1 MSKFI
6 RAGLA
11 ALSVAAVL
19 AASSAMAQQQKLSFL
34 AAEYSAATLPFW
46 EKVVA
51 DFEAA
56 NPDIDVTLEV
66 VGWNTI
72 HDLTAQRIAAGTL
85 PDLVNTATIWVPEW
99 VDAEAIRPLGPDLI
113 DPALQSD
120 FVPALFE
127 KGAAYKGENWGLPI
141 AAAAR
146 AILFNKALIEQ
157 AGLDPAAPI
166 VTWDD
171 YRNMIVTVKEK
182 TGS

>member
-1 MSKFI
+1 MSRLI

-11 ALSVAAVL
+11 ALSVATVL
-19 AASSAMAQQQKLSFL
+19 VAGSAAAQQQKLSFL

-72 HDLTAQRIAAGTL
+72 HDLTAQRIAAGTC
-85 PDLVNTATIWVPEW
+85 PISSTRRPSGCRNGSTPERHP
-99 VDAEAIRPLGPDLI
+99 AARPRSHRSPT
-113 DPALQSD
+113 LQAD

-127 KGAAYKGENWGLPI
+127 KGAAYEGENWGLPI

-157 AGLDPAAPI
+157 AGLDPARA
-166 VTWDD
+166 DRD
-171 YRNMIVTVKEK
+171 LGRL
-182 TGS
+182 SQR